1 MTGKETGFQVF
12 AGGGLGRTPVI
23 GKLIRE
29 FLPKQHLLTYLEA
42 ILRVYNLNGR
52 RDNKYKARIKILVN
66 SMGIEAF
73 QSAVNQRFQEIK
85 GGKPDFNNLPG
96 RRSQITL
103 QKPFN

>member
-1 MTGKETGFQVF
+1 MPEGVWGARRLV
-12 AGGGLGRTPVI
+12 

-85 GGKPDFNNLPG
+85 GGNLTLTTSLG